1 VATLKEIIKGC
12 KNFDHRYQKNFYE
25 KYFGYAL
32 KIVFRYIYRYDRAI
46 DVTNDGFVK
55 VFKGFEVF
63 EFKNDADLQKILMG
77 WMRRI
82 MVNTAIDEL
91 RKHNMMPEIGGLP
104 DYIWEEPDRNGAA
117 DQIVLY
123 KELITEIKKLPPS
136 YRAVFNMYVIDG
148 FTHQEI
154 AEKLGISVGT
164 SKSSLSKA
172 RMHLQKY
179 INRNSSEADICNM

>member
-1 VATLKEIIKGC
+1 
-12 KNFDHRYQKNFYE
+12 
-25 KYFGYAL
+25 L

-55 VFKGFEVF
+55 VFKSLEVF
-63 EFKNDADLQKILMG
+63 EFKYDGELQKILLG

-82 MVNTAIDEL
+82 MVNTAIDAL
-91 RKHNMMPEIGGLP
+91 RKNNMMPEIGALP
-104 DYIWEEPDRNGAA
+104 DNIWEQPDKNAAA
-117 DQIVLY
+117 DQIILY

-136 YRAVFNMYVIDG
+136 YRVVFNMYVIDG
-148 FTHQEI
+148 YSHQEI
-154 AEKLGISVGT
+154 AELVGISVGT

-179 INRNSSEADICNM
+179 ISSNSTEADICKM

>member
-1 VATLKEIIKGC
+1 LKEIIKGC
-12 KNFDHRYQKNFYE
+12 RDFDHRYQKAFYE

-32 KIVFRYIYRYDRAI
+32 KIVFRYIYRYERAV

-55 VFKGFEVF
+55 VFKSFKVF
-63 EFKNDADLQKILMG
+63 ELKNDGELQRTLMG

-82 MVNTAIDEL
+82 MVNTAIDAL
-91 RKHNMMPEIGGLP
+91 RRSNMMPEIGALP
-104 DYIWEEPDRNGAA
+104 DNIWEEPDTNEAA
-117 DQIVLY
+117 DQKIWY

-148 FTHQEI
+148 YSHQEI
-154 AEKLGISVGT
+154 ADQLGISVGT

-179 INRNSSEADICNM
+179 ITRNSTEADICKM